1 MLNEFERV
9 ASAVLP
15 HLAELGAAL
24 NLSGR
29 DAIQLV
35 GAAIVSWLG
44 AHAITQGDLRR

>member
-1 MLNEFERV
+1 MLSEFESV

-24 NLSGR
+24 DLSGR

-35 GAAIVSWLG
+35 GVAIVSWLG
-44 AHAITQGDLRR
+44 AHAITQGDMSR